1 MGGFRRRRPQPHSLS
16 LSARRHSRSTSSML
30 TLAAFAFSG
39 SSAPLAFR
47 SPAIVMQETIVEAP
61 VAPPPPPPAISVMRV
76 GDKTLAGDWG
86 FDPLQLADSPGK
98 LAYYREAEVKHARL
112 AMLAAA
118 GWPVAELLNGPLSKL
133 LGTEPLLQSGRVPS
147 ILNGGLG
154 SVNVAYWVLALG
166 LAVFVESKSIDMQ
179 LNTGA
184 RSADYLPGM
193 IGFDPL
199 KKDSPAMRAAEILN
213 GRIAMVAITVFALE
227 EAIFRAPVVTET
239 PIFFKPFWTLF

>member
-1 MGGFRRRRPQPHSLS
+1 MGHQANHTQ
-16 LSARRHSRSTSSML
+16 HSML
-30 TLAAFAFSG
+30 APAVFSFCG
-39 SSAPLAFR
+39 KPSPVLLR
-47 SPAIVMQETIVEAP
+47 SHAVVMQETVAEVP
-61 VAPPPPPPAISVMRV
+61 VAPSPPPHPAISVMRV

-86 FDPLQLADSPGK
+86 FDPLQLADSSGK
-98 LAYYREAEVKHARL
+98 LAYFREAEVKHARL

-118 GWPVAELLNGPLSKL
+118 GWPVAELVNGPLSKL
-133 LGTEPLLQSGRVPS
+133 LGVDSLLQNGRVPS

-154 SVNVAYWVLALG
+154 SVSLAYWVAIVG

-179 LNTGA
+179 LNTGS

-227 EAIFRAPVVTET
+227 EAIFRAPVVSET
-239 PIFFKPFWTLF
+239 PIFFKPLWSLF

>member
-1 MGGFRRRRPQPHSLS
+1 MC
-16 LSARRHSRSTSSML
+16 
-30 TLAAFAFSG
+30 
-39 SSAPLAFR
+39 
-47 SPAIVMQETIVEAP
+47 TI
-61 VAPPPPPPAISVMRV
+61 
-76 GDKTLAGDWG
+76 
-86 FDPLQLADSPGK
+86 DSPGK

-118 GWPVAELLNGPLSKL
+118 GWPVAEILNGPLSKL

-154 SVNVAYWVLALG
+154 SVNLAYWVVVLG

-227 EAIFRAPVVTET
+227 EVRLCTPVLALMSLDECSLPLTQRL
-239 PIFFKPFWTLF
+239 PLRP

>member
-1 MGGFRRRRPQPHSLS
+1 MGRQHPCRRLGIRPAP
-16 LSARRHSRSTSSML
+16 ARRFTR
-30 TLAAFAFSG
+30 
-39 SSAPLAFR
+39 
-47 SPAIVMQETIVEAP
+47 
-61 VAPPPPPPAISVMRV
+61 
-76 GDKTLAGDWG
+76 
-86 FDPLQLADSPGK
+86 
-98 LAYYREAEVKHARL
+98 HARL

-118 GWPVAELLNGPLSKL
+118 GWPVAEILNGPLSKL

-154 SVNVAYWVLALG
+154 SVNLAYWVVVLG

>member
-1 MGGFRRRRPQPHSLS
+1 
-16 LSARRHSRSTSSML
+16 
-30 TLAAFAFSG
+30 
-39 SSAPLAFR
+39 
-47 SPAIVMQETIVEAP
+47 MQETVAEVP
-61 VAPPPPPPAISVMRV
+61 VAPPPPPPPAISVMRV

-86 FDPLQLADSPGK
+86 FDPLQLADSPSK
-98 LAYYREAEVKHARL
+98 LAYFREAEVKHARL

-133 LGTEPLLQSGRVPS
+133 IGAETLLQNGRAPS

-154 SVNVAYWVLALG
+154 GVNLAYWVGILG
-166 LAVFVESKSIDMQ
+166 LAVYVESKSIDMQ
-179 LNTGA
+179 LNTGS

-213 GRIAMVAITVFALE
+213 GRIAMVAITFFALE
-227 EAIFRAPVVTET
+227 EALLRAPVVTAT
-239 PIFFKPFWTLF
+239 PVFFKPIWSLF

>member
-1 MGGFRRRRPQPHSLS
+1 
-16 LSARRHSRSTSSML
+16 ML
-30 TLAAFAFSG
+30 ALAVFAFSG
-39 SSAPLAFR
+39 RPSPLALR
-47 SPAIVMQETIVEAP
+47 SHAVMQESVAEAP
-61 VAPPPPPPAISVMRV
+61 VAPPPPPAISVMRV

-86 FDPLQLADSPGK
+86 FDPLQLADSSDK

-118 GWPVAELLNGPLSKL
+118 GWPVAELVNAPLSKL
-133 LGTEPLLQSGRVPS
+133 LGVDTLLQDGRAPS

-154 SVNVAYWVLALG
+154 SVSLVYWVAILG
-166 LAVFVESKSIDMQ
+166 LAVFVENKSIDMQ

-227 EAIFRAPVVTET
+227 EAFFRAPVVTET